1 MPWCPICKNE
11 YYEGVKVC
19 ADCQVELVDSLE
31 EERAKKKS
39 SGFLSED
46 DKLRL
51 AYVQKVF
58 DEDVD
63 MDSEHDVNDILQ
75 AFEDTL
81 QADPSEY
88 EGEELDAPSRK
99 GRYKNYAERAED
111 NKSSAATLILV
122 GGIGLVAL
130 VLILCDV
137 IKVPLNLKSNYMLT
151 GVMGAMFL
159 VFFIMG
165 IISAKNAKE
174 YARKAVAEADLTSE
188 IRKWCE
194 ENLDKETMDIKLF
207 SEEEL
212 SEDALSE
219 EQKYFK
225 RFEEIKSRISENFL
239 NLDEGYLN
247 RFVDEYY
254 PVIFEDS
261 EQS

>member
-1 MPWCPICKNE
+1 MSF
-11 YYEGVKVC
+11 Y
-19 ADCQVELVDSLE
+19 
-31 EERAKKKS
+31 
-39 SGFLSED
+39 
-46 DKLRL
+46 
-51 AYVQKVF
+51 
-58 DEDVD
+58 
-63 MDSEHDVNDILQ
+63 H
-75 AFEDTL
+75 
-81 QADPSEY
+81 
-88 EGEELDAPSRK
+88 RK

-137 IKVPLNLKSNYMLT
+137 IKVPLNLKSNTLLT

>member
-1 MPWCPICKNE
+1 MIDNNITKYQKLIEQIEKSFQNNKKINQDLFYLISLLFE
-11 YYEGVKVC
+11 NF
-19 ADCQVELVDSLE
+19 ELS
-31 EERAKKKS
+31 
-39 SGFLSED
+39 
-46 DKLRL
+46 
-51 AYVQKVF
+51 
-58 DEDVD
+58 
-63 MDSEHDVNDILQ
+63 
-75 AFEDTL
+75 
-81 QADPSEY
+81 
-88 EGEELDAPSRK
+88 
-99 GRYKNYAERAED
+99 
-111 NKSSAATLILV
+111 
-122 GGIGLVAL
+122 
-130 VLILCDV
+130 
-137 IKVPLNLKSNYMLT
+137 
-151 GVMGAMFL
+151 
-159 VFFIMG
+159 
-165 IISAKNAKE
+165 KNAKE